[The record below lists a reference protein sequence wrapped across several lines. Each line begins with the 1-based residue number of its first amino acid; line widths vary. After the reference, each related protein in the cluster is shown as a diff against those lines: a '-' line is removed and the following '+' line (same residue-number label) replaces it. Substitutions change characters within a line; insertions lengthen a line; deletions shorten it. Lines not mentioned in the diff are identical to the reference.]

1 LKGKNESEDVM
12 AKLSALER
20 AIQNIDEK
28 IAALQLAKEHLLAQ
42 QKTKP
47 AAKPRMV
54 TGADRTA

>member
-1 LKGKNESEDVM
+1 M